1 MSDIGR
7 FLKEQDNP
15 EKGHESYQTALKE
28 IKNGKKLTHWIWYV
42 FPQIA
47 GLGKSPTSIKF
58 AIRNKEEA
66 VEYLN
71 HPILGNRLLE
81 ITEALLSIKNKTMF
95 EVFLSDEKKLRSSMT
110 LFEAVSE
117 ENEIFT
123 LVLDKLLNGKRCK
136 KTLSNLSSSH

>member
-1 MSDIGR
+1 MDDIGR
-7 FLKEQDNP
+7 FIQEQDNP
-15 EKGHESYQTALKE
+15 ERGHESYQTALEEFKWE
-28 IKNGKKLTHWIWYV
+28 KLTHWIWYV

-47 GLGKSPTSIKF
+47 GLGISQKSIKF

-95 EVFLSDEKKLRSSMT
+95 EVFFLDEKKLRPSMT

>member
-1 MSDIGR
+1 MDDIGR
-7 FLKEQDNP
+7 FIQEQDNP
-15 EKGHESYQTALKE
+15 ERGHESYQTALEE

-47 GLGKSPTSIKF
+47 GLGISQKSIKF
-58 AIRNKEEA
+58 AIRSKEEA

-71 HPILGNRLLE
+71 HPILRNRLLE

-95 EVFLSDEKKLRSSMT
+95 EVFFLDEKKLRPSMT

>member
-7 FLKEQDNP
+7 FLQEQDNP
-15 EKGHESYQTALKE
+15 GRGHESYQTALKE
-28 IKNGKKLTHWIWYV
+28 IKDGKKKTHWIWYV

-47 GLGKSPTSIKF
+47 GLGTSPTSIKF

-81 ITEALLSIKNKTMF
+81 ITEALLSIENKTISVV
-95 EVFLSDEKKLRSSMT
+95 VFNDTVKVQSSMT
-110 LFEAVSE
+110 LFEAISE
-117 ENEIFT
+117 ENKIFT
-123 LVLDKLLNGKRCK
+123 LVLDKLLNGKRCQ